1 MSWLLWLLL
10 AAPVAIGAHYL
21 HAAPLIVFSASAIA
35 IIPLSSLLGQATEEL
50 SAHTGPTL
58 GGLVN
63 ASLGNLAE
71 LIIAIMALR
80 AGLVDLV
87 KASITGSI
95 IGNLL
100 LVLGA
105 AQLAGGLKYRSQ
117 KFNSHFAGTSISL
130 LVIAAVGLIV
140 PTLFLAAH
148 PDPTRAA
155 TVRLSEFVAGFL
167 IVGYAL
173 YLFYSMWT
181 HRSAFD
187 ALEAET
193 FDDAPAPSVLDAP
206 TWTMRRTVIVLVVVA
221 GAIGWM
227 SELLVGAT
235 EVTVQTLG
243 LSSVF
248 VGLVLIPIIGNAAEH
263 SSAVLMA
270 RKNRMDLA
278 ASIAIGSS
286 VQVALFVAPVLV
298 FVGLIFGQP
307 LDLAFGT
314 FEVASVTLAVWI
326 TSAIVIDAESNWLE
340 GAFLL
345 LVYAMLAVAFFYF

>member
-10 AAPVAIGAHYL
+10 AAPIAIGASFV
-21 HAAPLIVFSASAIA
+21 HASPLVIFGASAIA
-35 IIPLSSLLGQATEEL
+35 IIPLSGLLGRATEEL
-50 SAHTGPTL
+50 SARTGPTL

-71 LIIAIMALR
+71 LIIAVLALR

-105 AQLAGGLKYRSQ
+105 AQLAGGLKYRTQ
-117 KFNSHFAGTSISL
+117 KFNPQFVGTSVSL
-130 LVIAAVGLIV
+130 LILAAVGLIV
-140 PTLFLAAH
+140 PALFQAAH

-155 TVRLSEFVAGFL
+155 TILLSEFDAGLLLAGYILFL
-167 IVGYAL
+167 I
-173 YLFYSMWT
+173 YSMGT
-181 HRSAFD
+181 HKSAFD
-187 ALEAET
+187 AGDEQHVDPPE
-193 FDDAPAPSVLDAP
+193 
-206 TWTMRRTVIVLVVVA
+206 WTLRRTIAVLVAVA
-221 GAIGWM
+221 AGLGWM

-235 EVTVQTLG
+235 EATVQTLG

-263 SSAVLMA
+263 SSAIVMA
-270 RKNRMDLA
+270 RKNRMDIA

-286 VQVALFVAPVLV
+286 VQVALFVAPALV
-298 FVGLIFGQP
+298 FVGMLVGHP

-314 FEVASVTLAVWI
+314 FEVASVALAVWI
-326 TSAIVIDAESNWLE
+326 TSAIVQDAESNWLE
-340 GAFLL
+340 GAFHL
-345 LVYAMLAVAFFYF
+345 LVYGILAVAFFYF

>member
-1 MSWLLWLLL
+1 MRWWYWLLL
-10 AAPVAIGAHYL
+10 AAPVAVGASL
-21 HAAPLIVFSASAIA
+21 AHATPLVVFATSAVA
-35 IIPLSSLLGQATEEL
+35 IIPLSALLGRATEEL
-50 SAHTGPTL
+50 SAHTGPTT

-71 LIIAIMALR
+71 LIIAVLALKS
-80 AGLVDLV
+80 GLVDLV

-105 AQLAGGLKYRSQ
+105 AQLAGGLKHRTQ
-117 KFNSHFAGTSISL
+117 KFNPSYTGMSVSL

-140 PTLFLAAH
+140 PALFQAVH
-148 PDPTRAA
+148 PDPARAA
-155 TVRLSEFVAGFL
+155 TIRLSEFVAVL
-167 IVGYAL
+167 LLVGYVL
-173 YLFYSMWT
+173 SLVYSMGT
-181 HRSAFD
+181 HRSAFGATAD
-187 ALEAET
+187 EESAEK
-193 FDDAPAPSVLDAP
+193 PA
-206 TWTMRRTVIVLVVVA
+206 WTIRRTLLVLVAVA

-235 EVTVQTLG
+235 EATVATLG
-243 LSSVF
+243 LSHIF

-263 SSAVLMA
+263 SSAVFMA

-286 VQVALFVAPVLV
+286 VQVALFVAPILV
-298 FVGLIFGQP
+298 FVGLLLGHP
-307 LDLAFGT
+307 LDLAFST

-326 TSAIVIDAESNWLE
+326 TSTIVHDAESNWLE

-345 LVYAMLAVAFFYF
+345 LVYGVLAVAFFYF

>member
-10 AAPVAIGAHYL
+10 AAPVAIGASFL
-21 HAAPLIVFSASAIA
+21 HAAPIVVFAASAIA
-35 IIPLSSLLGQATEEL
+35 IIPLSSVLGSATEEL
-50 SAHTGPTL
+50 SSHTGPTL
-58 GGLVN
+58 SGLVN

-71 LIIAIMALR
+71 LIIAIFALR

-105 AQLAGGLKYRSQ
+105 AQLAGGLKYRTQ
-117 KFNSHFAGTSISL
+117 KFNARFADTSISL

-140 PTLFLAAH
+140 PALFQAAH

-155 TVRLSEFVAGFL
+155 TIRLSEFVACFL
-167 IVGYAL
+167 LAGYVL
-173 YLFYSMWT
+173 YLIYSMGT
-181 HRSAFD
+181 HKSAFD
-187 ALEAET
+187 ALAEET
-193 FDDAPAPSVLDAP
+193 YDETPAEVHSPPWSLG
-206 TWTMRRTVIVLVVVA
+206 RTILVLVVVA

-235 EVTVQTLG
+235 EVTVKALG
-243 LSSVF
+243 LSRIF

-298 FVGLIFGQP
+298 FVGLLLGHP

-326 TSAIVIDAESNWLE
+326 TSAIVLDAESNWLE

-345 LVYAMLAVAFFYF
+345 LVYGVLAVAFFYF